1 MRFLGIDIGGTFT
14 DVALMD
20 ESGALSTYKVPSDP
34 GDPVLGVLEGIALAA
49 KDQGVSSEEMLAD
62 LVRLAHGTTVAT
74 NTFLEHGG
82 GRVGLITTGGFGDTI
97 LVQRMKGM
105 TAGMLRE
112 EMARFSLRAYPTP
125 VVPKQLIKEVDERLD
140 YRGEVVV
147 RLDEEGVRRALREL
161 AEEGVDAI
169 AVGFLWSFRNARHE
183 QRVAEL
189 ASEETPDIPVILSHE
204 VAPVIGEYERVATTV
219 ISAYL
224 RNSVARY
231 LEKLQRRLADE
242 GMGGPLVIMN
252 SSGGVV
258 PANRADQNPA
268 ELFLSGPTGG
278 VVASKHL
285 GEELEARN
293 LITTDMGGTSF
304 DVGLIVEGRY
314 FLSNVS
320 AVGKYHVAVPMIE
333 VQTVGAGGGS
343 IAQVSGGELSVGPY
357 SAGAS
362 PGPACYGRGGEEPTV
377 TDADLVLGIL
387 DPGYFLG
394 GRVPLRRD
402 LAEAVIEERVARPLG
417 MSVHEAAGAIRS
429 IVDSRMADVL
439 HELTFEKGHDPR
451 DFILLAYGGAGPT
464 HCASY
469 GRELGPAMIL
479 VPVTASVHSAYGGL
493 ASDVSFVFELS
504 RPMRSP
510 AFAEEPTLHLDPD
523 AISAIFE
530 SLEEQGIEA
539 LRESGIPSEAMTFNA
554 SVDMRYRRQI
564 HRLAVPFDYQDPDKK
579 AALTSLLREFDEIY
593 ARIYGPGAAF
603 PEAGLEL
610 TTFRLE
616 AVGATPKPSMRR
628 EAATGGASPDR
639 REDRDVYLW
648 RRSTRREI
656 RVYDGLTL
664 SAGNVLEGPCTIDL
678 PTTTIFVDDD
688 QVGRVDEYLNVVIQ
702 PR

>member
-1 MRFLGIDIGGTFT
+1 MHYLGIDIGGTFT

-20 ESGALSTYKVPSDP
+20 GEGGLWTYKVPSDP
-34 GDPVLGVLEGIALAA
+34 TDPVLGVLDGIALAA
-49 KDQGVSSEEMLAD
+49 KDRGTSPEALLED

-82 GRVGLITTGGFGDTI
+82 GRVGLITTAGFGDTI

-112 EMARFSLRAYPTP
+112 DMARFSLRAYPTRI
-125 VVPKQLIKEVDERLD
+125 VPKGLIREVDERID
-140 YRGEVVV
+140 YLGEIVV
-147 RLDEEGVRRALREL
+147 RLSENGARRALSEL

-169 AVGFLWSFRNARHE
+169 AVCFLWSFRNPGHE
-183 QRVAEL
+183 ERVAEL
-189 ASEETPDIPVILSHE
+189 ASEEAPGIPVILSHQ
-204 VAPVIGEYERVATTV
+204 VAPVIGEYERAATTV

-231 LEKLQRRLADE
+231 LEKLQRRLKDE
-242 GMGGPLVIMN
+242 GMAGPLVIMN

-258 PANRADQNPA
+258 PADRADENPA

-285 GEELEARN
+285 AEELQADN
-293 LITTDMGGTSF
+293 VITTDMGGTSF
-304 DVGLIVEGRY
+304 DVGLIVDGRY

-343 IAQVSGGELSVGPY
+343 IVRVSGGELSVGPY

-362 PGPACYGRGGEEPTV
+362 PGPVCYGRGGTEPTV

-394 GRVPLRRD
+394 GRVPLRPD
-402 LAEAVIEERVARPLG
+402 LAEAAIEERVARPLG
-417 MSVHEAAGAIRS
+417 MSVLEAAGAIRS
-429 IVDSRMADVL
+429 IVDSRIADLL

-451 DFILLAYGGAGPT
+451 EFVLLAYGGAGPT
-464 HCASY
+464 HCSSF
-469 GRELGPAMIL
+469 GRELGPERIL

-493 ASDVSFVFELS
+493 ASDVRLVLELS

-510 AFAEEPTLHLDPD
+510 AFAEDPSVHLDPED
-523 AISAIFE
+523 IAAIFQ
-530 SLEEQGIEA
+530 SLEMRGIEA
-539 LRESGIPSEAMTFNA
+539 LRESGIPEEDMSFHA

-564 HRLAVPFDYQDPDKK
+564 HRLAVPFAYRDPDGGR
-579 AALTSLLREFDEIY
+579 ALIALLRTFDEIY
-593 ARIYGPGAAF
+593 ARMYGPGAAF

-616 AVGATPKPSMRR
+616 AVGATPKPAMRR
-628 EAATGGASPDR
+628 ESTGDGTPPDR
-639 REDRDVYLW
+639 RGAREVYLW
-648 RRSTRREI
+648 RSATRRALPI
-656 RVYDGLTL
+656 YDGMTL
-664 SAGNVLEGPCTIDL
+664 SAGNVLDGPCTIDL
-678 PTTTIFVDDD
+678 PTTTIFIDED
-688 QVGRVDEYLNVVIQ
+688 QIGRVDEYLNVVIQ
-702 PR
+702 PG